1 MPRGPVR
8 RGTITQGSI
17 RTAALD
23 RHHSRRR
30 SALVVGPVEVPSVAQ
45 VRERVRAMAAA
56 GPFTRVGLHPSPT
69 RARWTHDPRAG
80 GCEVRASGG
89 DDEPLRLLDE
99 VRSSSDRPLR
109 VVLGHEY
116 IAIDFDHGLGDATLL
131 NVVVS
136 VILGSTDPHDRR
148 TWRRFGHRTPPLAL
162 ASAAVCADPRR
173 VVALARL
180 LRRAPTEPGGVR
192 TTGEAASVPGP
203 SGTVGGVDAATG
215 RRPRATLA
223 HVPAAT
229 VAEVR
234 AARDRDCPGV
244 GMYALTTV
252 ALVDALTEAGV
263 DLHPTITAPFD
274 ARVYLPRA
282 RNTLAN
288 FSAGL
293 AFAVPPGSDPVELQ
307 RALTASARMGRPIA
321 NLAITSVKTLASSRR
336 TADPPPAVLTDVPVP
351 LLHSSVGTVPGRDHR
366 WTWLADERARVF
378 SVADPPTPQGLTVTT
393 ALVGGGMSV
402 AAAYFDGAVPSAAVA
417 DALAALPDRLRAL
430 VALT

>member
-1 MPRGPVR
+1 M
-8 RGTITQGSI
+8 T
-17 RTAALD
+17 
-23 RHHSRRR
+23 
-30 SALVVGPVEVPSVAQ
+30 Q
-45 VRERVRAMAAA
+45 VRDRVRAMAAA
-56 GPFTRVGLHPSPT
+56 GPFTRVGLHPTPA
-69 RARWTHDPRAG
+69 RARWTHDPDAG
-80 GCEVRASGG
+80 GCQVRASRGG
-89 DDEPLRLLDE
+89 DDPLRLLAE
-99 VRSSSDRPLR
+99 VRSGPDRPLR
-109 VVLGHEY
+109 VVLGDEH
-116 IAIDFDHGLGDATLL
+116 IAIDFDHGLGDAALL
-131 NVVVS
+131 NVVVA

-162 ASAAVCADPRR
+162 ASAAICADPRR

-180 LRRAPTEPGGVR
+180 LRRAPSEPGGIR
-192 TTGEAASVPGP
+192 TADEAASPPGG
-203 SGTVGGVDAATG
+203 SGTVSGVDTADD

-234 AARDRDCPGV
+234 AARDRDRPGV

-252 ALVDALTEAGV
+252 ALVDALVEAGV

-274 ARVYLPRA
+274 ARVYLPRS

-293 AFAVPPGSDPVELQ
+293 AFPVPPGSDPDELQ
-307 RALTASARMGRPIA
+307 RALSASARMGRPIA

-402 AAAYFDGAVPSAAVA
+402 AAAYFDDAVPSAAVA